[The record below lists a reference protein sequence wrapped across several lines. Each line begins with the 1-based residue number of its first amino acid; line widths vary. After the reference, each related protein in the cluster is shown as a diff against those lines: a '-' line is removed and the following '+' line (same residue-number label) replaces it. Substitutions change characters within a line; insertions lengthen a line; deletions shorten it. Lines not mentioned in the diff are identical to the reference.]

1 MSKCNLFFFSFLLL
15 SYSILAQTLTSK
27 QEKAI
32 RNTIASQFG
41 ELHAQ
46 SCLLQIGAANF
57 QYLDGDTLFNPQGFH
72 YLFRLKGDTLER
84 LDHSLFHGADNN
96 RFLFTYNHNLYAL
109 GGYGYFTTNN
119 NLKYFNLRLKEWC
132 YVKTVGEVPSFI
144 FGPAYKQGN
153 YIYSFNNCKAGNN
166 VESDSLDA
174 NDYRLDLKTMQWQRV
189 ISNMEH
195 HSFFPKP
202 NFIFTKDY
210 LILLKDLKTMVI
222 APQLNKFMVI
232 SNEDFG
238 IGIVSKLIL
247 VDGNSCTFNRFNNIQ
262 SKEIFLDF
270 DNIWK
275 ANIIKAKD
283 IVWKQE
289 EPVKTNTFF
298 IIICSIIVAIG
309 ISFVSF
315 FTYVKRKETHISSN
329 PIDIEEPKELILQ
342 AIQAKAEVHTDHKE
356 LKRIT
361 QVFMDLTVSEINW
374 DEMDKILNI
383 SHLEGDSRKLRRHRL
398 LKDFPEGM
406 ITRNK
411 AENDKRRFTFLLN
424 RAILEKFYNSKL

>member
-1 MSKCNLFFFSFLLL
+1 MLKLTFTFLLL
-15 SYSILAQTLTSK
+15 FSSSLFSQKLSIK

-72 YLFRLKGDTLER
+72 YVFHLKGDSLER
-84 LDHSLFHGADNN
+84 LDHSLFHGGDNN

-132 YVKTVGEVPSFI
+132 YVKTVGDVPPFI
-144 FGPAYKQGN
+144 LGPAFKHGE
-153 YIYSFNNCKAGNN
+153 YIYSFNNFKAGNN
-166 VESDSLDA
+166 VEPDLLDS
-174 NDYRLDLKTMQWQRV
+174 NDYRLNLKTMQWQR
-189 ISNMEH
+189 ISSSMDH
-195 HSFFPKP
+195 HAFFPKSK
-202 NFIFTKDY
+202 FIFMRDY
-210 LILLKDLKTMVI
+210 LILFNDLKTMVI
-222 APQLNKFMVI
+222 ATHLNQFKVI
-232 SNEDFG
+232 NNEDYG
-238 IGIVSKLIL
+238 IGLATKLNL
-247 VDGNSCTFNRFNNIQ
+247 VNGNSCTFNRFNNIQ
-262 SKEIFLDF
+262 SKEILLDF

-275 ANIIKAKD
+275 ENIIKAKD

-298 IIICSIIVAIG
+298 ISICIIIVAIG

-315 FTYVKRKETHISSN
+315 FTYVKRKKIHISSN
-329 PIDIEEPKELILQ
+329 PIDIDEPKELILQ
-342 AIQAKAEVHTDHKE
+342 AIQVKAESHTDHKE

>member
-32 RNTIASQFG
+32 RNTIAFQFG

-72 YLFRLKGDTLER
+72 YLFRLKGDSLER
-84 LDHSLFHGADNN
+84 LDHSLFHGGDNN

-132 YVKTVGEVPSFI
+132 YVKTVGDVPPFI
-144 FGPAYKQGN
+144 LGPAFKHGE
-153 YIYSFNNCKAGNN
+153 YIYSFNNFKAGNN
-166 VESDSLDA
+166 VEPDLLDS
-174 NDYRLDLKTMQWQRV
+174 NDYRLNLKTMQWQR
-189 ISNMEH
+189 ISSSMDH
-195 HSFFPKP
+195 HAFFPKSK
-202 NFIFTKDY
+202 FIFMRDY
-210 LILLKDLKTMVI
+210 LILFNDLKTMVI
-222 APQLNKFMVI
+222 ATHLNQFKVI
-232 SNEDFG
+232 NNEDYG
-238 IGIVSKLIL
+238 IGLATKLNL
-247 VDGNSCTFNRFNNIQ
+247 VNGNTCFFNRFNDDRFNDIT
-262 SKEIFLDF
+262 LDF
-270 DNIWK
+270 DHIWK
-275 ANIIKAKD
+275 SNTVKAKD
-283 IVWKQE
+283 IIWQAQEHKNTSRFQIIMIIVLLAIGLILCLIYTRRKQHRASIINTVNNQLE
-289 EPVKTNTFF
+289 KVLEPVQ
-298 IIICSIIVAIG
+298 V
-309 ISFVSF
+309 
-315 FTYVKRKETHISSN
+315 
-329 PIDIEEPKELILQ
+329 
-342 AIQAKAEVHTDHKE
+342 KAESHADHKE